1 MSDQNRRVAFLNEMG
16 LGPVWSQRS
25 AAALQELDEA
35 PADAPAPVISSVTAS
50 APLEKEFRVA
60 ENTSSAWADVAPA
73 KIAAIAPALTKPIIP
88 VTDVAQMDWQQLKS
102 VVSTCTQC
110 DLCKSRT
117 QTVFGVGDQKA
128 RWLFVGEG
136 PGRNEDFQ
144 GLPFVGPAG
153 KLLDNMFVAMGMQ
166 RGENTYIANIV
177 KCRPTDSN
185 KRDRPPAAEEANAC
199 MPYLERQIALINPTV
214 IVALGKTAA
223 LSLLKLDPATPVSKL
238 RGTVHRYAGLP
249 VIVTYHPAYLLRSPA
264 EKSKTWADLCLAMQT
279 YAGSADA

>member
-1 MSDQNRRVAFLNEMG
+1 MSEQNRRVTFLNEMG
-16 LGPVWSQRS
+16 LGPVWSRRDVSSMPQ
-25 AAALQELDEA
+25 AEEDDTPVALHNIEA
-35 PADAPAPVISSVTAS
+35 SIRLAEPR
-50 APLEKEFRVA
+50 RVA
-60 ENTSSAWADVAPA
+60 ESVSSAWSDAQPA
-73 KIAAIAPALTKPIIP
+73 KLFVPDAAIAQAIP
-88 VTDVAQMDWQQLKS
+88 VTDLAHMSWDQLKS
-102 VVSTCTQC
+102 VVSTCTLC
-110 DLCKSRT
+110 ALCKSRT

-153 KLLDNMFVAMGMQ
+153 KLLDNMLSAMGMK

-177 KCRPTDSN
+177 KCRPVDEN
-185 KRDRPPAAEEANAC
+185 KRDRAPLAEEANAC
-199 MPYLERQIALINPTV
+199 LPYLERQIALINPTV

-264 EKSKTWADLCLAMQT
+264 EKSKTWADLCLALQT
-279 YAGSADA
+279 YAASSADA